1 MLTPVIAIQGEKTI
15 AQLAG
20 RVEVHPSQIDAW
32 KRALVG
38 GAPGLFAAGQKSQK
52 KTTEKTTEAE
62 INRLYRQ
69 VGRLKVEGDF
79 WRKGPACG

>member
-1 MLTPVIAIQGEKTI
+1 MPTPVSAIQGEETN

-20 RVEVHPSQIDAW
+20 RVKVHPSQIDAW

-38 GAPGLFAAGQKSQK
+38 GAPGLFAAGNKSQK
-52 KTTEKTTEAE
+52 KATEKTNEAE

-79 WRKGPACG
+79 WRKGPVCG

>member
-1 MLTPVIAIQGEKTI
+1 MPAPVSAIQGEETI

-38 GAPGLFAAGQKSQK
+38 GAPGLFAAGKKSQK
-52 KTTEKTTEAE
+52 KATEKTKEKTNEAE

-69 VGRLKVEGDF
+69 VGRLKVEEGF
-79 WRKGPACG
+79 LA